1 MTISP
6 NTTLLKWLKS
16 LLFDIF
22 SMSYNLFKLMIPV
35 IIIVKIIDEMGGIEI
50 IGGFLEP
57 IMNLVGLPASM
68 GLVWASTLLSNIYGG
83 MIIYVTMAIEQPLSV
98 AQVTV
103 LGAMMLFA
111 HALPIELRIAQKAGV
126 RILYLFALRVG
137 GAILLGILLH
147 NIYAS
152 GNYLEQTSVSLFI
165 PEINPDKSLLGW
177 ILLQLKTFFKIF
189 LVISVLVIFLSLL
202 RLSGIEKL
210 MAWLLKPILKILGL
224 SEKTT
229 SITIIG
235 ITLGIIYGSS
245 LLIKEAQSGNISKLD
260 VFGSLTL
267 LALCHSIIEDT
278 LLILLLGADI
288 SGALYFRVLSA
299 LILTTILIRLAKLLS
314 EANFS
319 KYLVYPAKN

>member
-1 MTISP
+1 M
-6 NTTLLKWLKS
+6 
-16 LLFDIF
+16 
-22 SMSYNLFKLMIPV
+22 
-35 IIIVKIIDEMGGIEI
+35 
-50 IGGFLEP
+50 
-57 IMNLVGLPASM
+57 
-68 GLVWASTLLSNIYGG
+68 
-83 MIIYVTMAIEQPLSV
+83 
-98 AQVTV
+98 
-103 LGAMMLFA
+103 
-111 HALPIELRIAQKAGV
+111 
-126 RILYLFALRVG
+126 
-137 GAILLGILLH
+137 
-147 NIYAS
+147 
-152 GNYLEQTSVSLFI
+152 
-165 PEINPDKSLLGW
+165 
-177 ILLQLKTFFKIF
+177 
-189 LVISVLVIFLSLL
+189 ISVLVIFLSLL

-299 LILTTILIRLAKLLS
+299 LILTTILIRLANLLS